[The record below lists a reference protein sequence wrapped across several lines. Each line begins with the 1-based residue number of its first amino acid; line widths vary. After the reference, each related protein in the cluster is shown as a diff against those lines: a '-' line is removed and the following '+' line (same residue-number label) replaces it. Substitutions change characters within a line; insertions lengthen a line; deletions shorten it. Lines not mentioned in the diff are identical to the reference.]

1 MQYLTLDR
9 YRDGGL
15 LVARVLMMVL
25 FVMFGWQKLVGF
37 HDTVGYMTTTGAPLP
52 ALAAVV
58 AVVMEL
64 VVGVLLV
71 VGFYTRPLALLL
83 ALYTLGTA
91 AIGHRYWDMTGM
103 AQYDN
108 MIHFYKNVAI
118 AGGLLLLALSGP
130 GKFSVDRR

>member
-1 MQYLTLDR
+1 MQYLALDR

-15 LVARVLMMVL
+15 LVARVMMMVL
-25 FVMFGWQKLVGF
+25 FVLFGWQKLVGF
-37 HDTVGYMTTTGAPLP
+37 HDAVAYMASTGAPLP
-52 ALAAVV
+52 ALAAVI

-64 VVGVLLV
+64 AVGLLLAA
-71 VGFYTRPLALLL
+71 GFYTRPLALLL

-91 AIGHRYWDMTGM
+91 AIGHRYWDMTGL

-118 AGGLLLLALSGP
+118 AGGLLLLALTGP
-130 GKFSVDRR
+130 GKYSLDRR

>member
-1 MQYLTLDR
+1 MQYLALDR

-15 LVARVLMMVL
+15 LVARVMMMVL
-25 FVMFGWQKLVGF
+25 FVLFGWQKLVGF
-37 HDTVGYMTTTGAPLP
+37 HDAVAYMASTGAPLP
-52 ALAAVV
+52 ALAAVI

-64 VVGVLLV
+64 AVGLLLAA
-71 VGFYTRPLALLL
+71 GFYTRPLALLL

-91 AIGHRYWDMTGM
+91 AIGHRYWSMTGL

-118 AGGLLLLALSGP
+118 AGGLLLLALTGP
-130 GKFSVDRR
+130 GKYSLDRR